1 MIFKRFINS
10 CFRYPNVNFRHFT
23 PSQVRHQYDG
33 GDQKY
38 LDEIVKMSEQ
48 KSKHYGN
55 INKRLFLL

>member
-1 MIFKRFINS
+1 M
-10 CFRYPNVNFRHFT
+10 NFRHFT

-48 KSKHYGN
+48 KNRKYGEN
-55 INKRLFLL
+55 FFGCLGDKIVLQLNLLSFTK